1 MPAKGEVMERADL
14 EKMTATKLRE
24 YAMEKHPGI
33 QGVSGMKK
41 EDLIEAIIAEE
52 VKLGLRPKE
61 PARAA
66 PAAPKVG
73 DLKAKIRA
81 LRADRD
87 KALAGKD
94 STTLRTIR
102 VKMKRLKRQ
111 TRKLEKVS

>member
-1 MPAKGEVMERADL
+1 MERADL

-24 YAMEKHPGI
+24 YALEKHPGI

-52 VKLGLRPKE
+52 VRLGLRPKE

-81 LRADRD
+81 LKADRD

-94 STTLRTIR
+94 GKALKAIRTK
-102 VKMKRLKRQ
+102 VKRLKRQ
-111 TRKLEKVS
+111 IRKLKKVS

>member
-1 MPAKGEVMERADL
+1 MERADL
-14 EKMTATKLRE
+14 EQMTVTKLRE

-61 PARAA
+61 PERAA
-66 PAAPKVG
+66 PAAPRVG

-87 KALAGKD
+87 KVLAGKD
-94 STTLRTIR
+94 SKALKMVRT
-102 VKMKRLKRQ
+102 KMKRLKRQ
-111 TRKLEKVS
+111 IKKLKKVS

>member
-1 MPAKGEVMERADL
+1 MERADL
-14 EKMTATKLRE
+14 ERMTATKLRE

-33 QGVSGMKK
+33 QGDSGMQK

-52 VKLGLRPKE
+52 VRLGLRPKE
-61 PARAA
+61 EKRAA

-73 DLKAKIRA
+73 DLKAKVRA

-94 STTLRTIR
+94 SKVLKVVRT
-102 VKMKRLKRQ
+102 KMKRLKRQ
-111 TRKLEKVS
+111 ITKLKKVS

>member
-1 MPAKGEVMERADL
+1 MERTDL
-14 EKMTATKLRE
+14 EKMSATKLRE
-24 YAMEKHPGI
+24 YAIEKHPGI

-61 PARAA
+61 PTRAA
-66 PAAPKVG
+66 PAPPKVG
-73 DLKAKIRA
+73 DLKAKVRG

-94 STTLRTIR
+94 RKTLKAIRT
-102 VKMKRLKRQ
+102 KMKRLKRQ
-111 TRKLEKVS
+111 VRKLKKVS

>member
-1 MPAKGEVMERADL
+1 MERADL

-41 EDLIEAIIAEE
+41 EDLIEAIIVEE

-61 PARAA
+61 PRGAA
-66 PAAPKVG
+66 PAPPKAG
-73 DLKAKIRA
+73 DLKAKIRG

-94 STTLRTIR
+94 RKTLKAIRT
-102 VKMKRLKRQ
+102 KMKRVKRQ
-111 TRKLEKVS
+111 IRKLKKVS

>member
-1 MPAKGEVMERADL
+1 MERADL

-24 YAMEKHPGI
+24 YAMEKHPAV
-33 QGVSGMKK
+33 QGVSGIKK

-52 VKLGLRPKE
+52 VRLGIRPKE
-61 PARAA
+61 PPRAA

-94 STTLRTIR
+94 SATLKTIR
-102 VKMKRLKRQ
+102 TKMKRLKRQ
-111 TRKLEKVS
+111 TKKLKKVS

>member
-1 MPAKGEVMERADL
+1 MERADL

-24 YAMEKHPGI
+24 YAIEKHPGI
-33 QGVSGMKK
+33 QGVSGMKKK

-61 PARAA
+61 PTRAA
-66 PAAPKVG
+66 PAPPKVG
-73 DLKAKIRA
+73 DLKAKVRG

-94 STTLRTIR
+94 RKTLKAIRT
-102 VKMKRLKRQ
+102 KMKRLKRQ
-111 TRKLEKVS
+111 VRKLKKVS

>member
-1 MPAKGEVMERADL
+1 MERADP

-24 YAMEKHPGI
+24 YTLEKHPGI

-61 PARAA
+61 ATRAA
-66 PAAPKVG
+66 PAPPKVG
-73 DLKAKIRA
+73 DLKAKVRG

-94 STTLRTIR
+94 RKTLKAIRT
-102 VKMKRLKRQ
+102 KMKRLKRQ
-111 TRKLEKVS
+111 IKKLKKVS

>member
-1 MPAKGEVMERADL
+1 MERADL
-14 EKMTATKLRE
+14 EKMTVTKLRE

-61 PARAA
+61 PEREA

-73 DLKAKIRA
+73 DLKAKVRG

-94 STTLRTIR
+94 RKTLKAIRT
-102 VKMKRLKRQ
+102 KMKRLKR
-111 TRKLEKVS
+111 RIKKLKKVS

>member
-1 MPAKGEVMERADL
+1 MERADL

-24 YAMEKHPGI
+24 YAIEKHPGI
-33 QGVSGMKK
+33 QGVSEMKK

-61 PARAA
+61 PTRAA
-66 PAAPKVG
+66 PAPPKVG
-73 DLKAKIRA
+73 DLKAKVRG

-94 STTLRTIR
+94 RKTLKAIRT
-102 VKMKRLKRQ
+102 KMKRLKRQ
-111 TRKLEKVS
+111 VRKLKKVS

>member
-1 MPAKGEVMERADL
+1 MERADL
-14 EKMTATKLRE
+14 EKMTVTKLRE
-24 YAMEKHPGI
+24 YAMEKHPGV

-52 VKLGLRPKE
+52 VRLGLRPKE
-61 PARAA
+61 EKRVA

-73 DLKAKIRA
+73 DLKAKVRA

-94 STTLRTIR
+94 SKALKVTRT
-102 VKMKRLKRQ
+102 KMKRLKRQ
-111 TRKLEKVS
+111 IKKLKKVS

>member
-1 MPAKGEVMERADL
+1 MERADL
-14 EKMTATKLRE
+14 EKMSATKLRE
-24 YAMEKHPGI
+24 YAIEKHPGI

-61 PARAA
+61 PTRAA
-66 PAAPKVG
+66 PAPPKVG
-73 DLKAKIRA
+73 DLKAKVRG

-94 STTLRTIR
+94 RKTLKAIRT
-102 VKMKRLKRQ
+102 KMKRLKRQ
-111 TRKLEKVS
+111 VRKLKKVS